1 MSRYD
6 ILKKPNFRLL
16 VLGRFFLT
24 LAFQLQAVVLGWQ
37 VYEIKKDALY
47 LGFIGLAE
55 AIPALSLALFG
66 GHTVDR
72 GQPLLIYRWM
82 VSLAAVS
89 AVVLL
94 GTAGGLLGVSP
105 EQKIFFIFG
114 VTFVSGVIRAF
125 AWPAIFSLTPKLVD
139 REELPLAQTWMSAT
153 FQTAAISGPAIGGM
167 LYAWGGP
174 AATYSTIL
182 AMMIIGLTCACLMRI
197 DRFERRD
204 TSKETLA
211 DSLTTGLKFVFAN
224 QVILGAL
231 ALDMFAVLFGGATAL
246 LPIFASEILMSGPQ
260 SLGILRASPA
270 VGALLMNFV
279 MIHRPLGRSAGKV
292 LFFAVAGFGLC
303 MIGFGLSRTLWISL
317 IFLAVSGALDAI
329 SVIVRHTTLQLAT
342 PDEMRGRVSAVNMIF
357 IGSSNEIGEFESGL
371 AARLLGTVPSVVF
384 GGCMTLLVVGVTA
397 VFAPKLRKMEFET
410 AISKKS

>member
-37 VYEIKKDALY
+37 VYEIKKDPLF

-72 GQPLLIYRWM
+72 GQPLRIYRSM
-82 VSLAAVS
+82 VVLAALS
-89 AVVLL
+89 ALILL
-94 GTAGGLLGVSP
+94 GTAGGLLGVSS
-105 EQKIFFIFG
+105 EQKIYFIFG
-114 VTFVSGVIRAF
+114 VTFASGVIRAF
-125 AWPAIFSLTPKLVD
+125 AWPSVFALTPKLVA

-174 AATYSTIL
+174 AATYSTIF
-182 AMMIIGLTCACLMRI
+182 AMLLIGVTCAFLIRI
-197 DRFERRD
+197 DRFERRID
-204 TSKETLA
+204 NQETLA
-211 DSLTTGLKFVFAN
+211 ASLTSGLKFVFSQ

-260 SLGILRASPA
+260 SLGLLRASPA
-270 VGALLMNFV
+270 VGALCMNFFL
-279 MIHRPLGRSAGKV
+279 IHRPLGRSAGKV
-292 LFFAVAGFGLC
+292 LFFAVTGFGAC
-303 MIGFGLSRTLWISL
+303 MIGFGLSKTLWLSVV
-317 IFLAVSGALDAI
+317 FLGVSGALDSI
-329 SVIVRHTTLQLAT
+329 SVIVRHTALQLAT
-342 PDEMRGRVSAVNMIF
+342 PDAMRGRVSAVNMIF

-384 GGCMTLLVVGVTA
+384 GGCMTFVVVAATA
-397 VFAPKLRKMEFET
+397 VLAPKLRKMEFEKP
-410 AISKKS
+410 ISRK